1 MEIRKLPLAQALAWA
16 RQAIELGRS
25 NPRAVF
31 GAALL
36 VLLTLYGVMVSL
48 VAVVS
53 AFTPDPGSSPDV
65 AKMMQ
70 WLAPAFVLML
80 LLLPILL
87 GGLMHVIREAEAG
100 RPVRARDVYVPFRQ
114 GKAGQLALFGV
125 VQLLFGI
132 VGGVIVVALAG
143 SGYWTDYL
151 TALNGAMNG
160 NVPVLPEPAHPGLL
174 MLVQMVFNYF
184 SYAVLLFSIPLVLFS
199 GARVLEALR
208 GSFGA
213 AVKNLLPNL
222 FAGLLFVAG
231 IVAATLVLVLL
242 ATVATLLGSAIHAV
256 VGVVLN
262 VVLLLLFGTVMLVV
276 LAGGAYFAWRDTF
289 GDEAAPPADAKFTGI
304 EV

>member
-1 MEIRKLPLAQALAWA
+1 MEIRKLPVSQAWAWA
-16 RQAIELGRS
+16 RQAIELGRL
-25 NPRAVF
+25 NPKAVF

-36 VLLTLYGVMVSL
+36 VLLTLYGVVVLL

-53 AFTPDPGSSPDV
+53 SFTLGAGHSPD
-65 AKMMQ
+65 AMEMLG
-70 WLAPAFVLML
+70 WFAPAFVLML

-100 RPVRARDVYVPFRQ
+100 RPVRARDVYVPFRRGQ
-114 GKAGQLALFGV
+114 AGRLALFGI

-132 VGGVIVVALAG
+132 AGGLIVVALAG

-151 TALNGAMNG
+151 AALNGAMNG

-174 MLVQMVFNYF
+174 MLVQMLFNYF
-184 SYAVLLFSIPLVLFS
+184 SYAMLLFSIPLVLFS

-208 GSFGA
+208 GSFWA

-222 FAGLLFVAG
+222 FAGILFVG
-231 IVAATLVLVLL
+231 GVIAATLVLVLL

-262 VVLLLLFGTVMLVV
+262 AALFLLFGTVMLVV

-289 GDEAAPPADAKFTGI
+289 GDEGPPAEAKFTGI